1 MFGDFMREKLRG
13 QLNQLNQGIL
23 GSLTPKSQRLVGNL
37 NIYTMETGDGRDIE
51 LAIVDGYICWRRV
64 NDINWIQL
72 LPISELKGDSP
83 IKGIDYWTEED
94 KNSILEYINQSIGGD
109 IPHNNLLDRDAP
121 DAHPISS
128 ISGLEEKLSQ
138 ISDKNHVYTQ
148 KSASDSW
155 DIIHNLNKYPS
166 ITIVDSAN
174 NTVIGD
180 ITYIS
185 LNEVNIKFIGA
196 FSGKAFLN

>member
-1 MFGDFMREKLRG
+1 MKQELKGR
-13 QLNQLNQGIL
+13 LNQLNPGLL
-23 GSLTPKSQRLVGNL
+23 GSLTPKSQRVVGGL

-51 LAIVDGYICWRRV
+51 LAVVEEYICWRRV
-64 NDINWIQL
+64 NDINWTKL
-72 LPISELKGDSP
+72 LPISALKGDAP

-94 KNSILEYINQSIGGD
+94 KASILDYINQAIGGD

-121 DAHPISS
+121 NSHPISS

-138 ISDKNHVYTQ
+138 ISDKNYVYTQ
-148 KSASDSW
+148 RSASESW
-155 DIIHNLNKYPS
+155 DIVHNLNKYPS

-174 NTVIGD
+174 NTVVGD
-180 ITYIS
+180 ITYVS
-185 LNEVNIKFIGA
+185 PNEVTIKFIGA

>member
-1 MFGDFMREKLRG
+1 MEGKLRG
-13 QLNQLNQGIL
+13 RLNQLNQGLL

-51 LAIVDGYICWRRV
+51 LAIVDEYICWRRV
-64 NDINWIQL
+64 NDVNWIQL
-72 LPISELKGDSP
+72 IPLSELKGESP
-83 IKGIDYWTEED
+83 VKGIDYWTEED
-94 KNSILEYINQSIGGD
+94 IASILDYINQAIGGD

-128 ISGLEEKLSQ
+128 ITGLEDRLNKIS
-138 ISDKNHVYTQ
+138 SDKNYVYTQ
-148 KSASDSW
+148 RSASDSW
-155 DIIHNLNKYPS
+155 DIVHNLNKYPA

-174 NTVIGD
+174 NTVVGD
-180 ITYIS
+180 IIYIS